1 MKEPKEA
8 KAKTKSEVSK
18 SIREHE
24 PNAAGIDLAA
34 NEIWVAVPADRSST
48 AVRRFEGFTPDLMA
62 IVEWLIQCGVRS
74 VALEA
79 TGVYWIPL
87 FPLLED
93 EGPKVC
99 VVDVRHVKT
108 I

>member
-18 SIREHE
+18 SIREYE

-34 NEIWVAVPADRSST
+34 NEIWDAVPADLSST
-48 AVRRFEGFTPDLMA
+48 AVRGFEGFTRDLMA

-74 VALEA
+74 VGMEA
-79 TGVYWIPL
+79 TGVYWVPL
-87 FPLLED
+87 FRLRED
-93 EGPKVC
+93 KGLKVC
-99 VVDVRHVKT
+99 LVKVRH
-108 I
+108 